1 MDEQKELL
9 QGLWRKAFLQA
20 EPLLI
25 PCKSESNAIRLRF
38 ALYNAVREVRKG
50 KVKADKTLIEATN
63 NCTIGFS
70 PNDRTTL
77 LVQRKV
83 MTELMQVVVDLVGDA
98 PELRK
103 SEEDMEIEASSA
115 LLLEKLKQSA
125 DFSPEQSPANLGL
138 PRKTHYY
145 TR

>member
-9 QGLWRKAFLQA
+9 QGLWRKAFLQE

-50 KVKADKTLIEATN
+50 KGKADKTLVEAAN

-70 PNDRTTL
+70 PGDRTTL
-77 LVQRKV
+77 LAQRKV

>member
-9 QGLWRKAFLQA
+9 RGLWRKAFLQE

-50 KVKADKTLIEATN
+50 KVKADKTLVEAAN

-70 PNDRTTL
+70 PDDRTTL

>member
-9 QGLWRKAFLQA
+9 QGLWRKAFLQ
-20 EPLLI
+20 EGPLLI

-50 KVKADKTLIEATN
+50 KGKADKTLIEATN

-70 PNDRTTL
+70 PDDRTTL

>member
-50 KVKADKTLIEATN
+50 KGKADKTLIEATN

-70 PNDRTTL
+70 PDDRATL

-115 LLLEKLKQSA
+115 LLLEKLKQSTE
-125 DFSPEQSPANLGL
+125 FSPEQSPANLGL

>member
-50 KVKADKTLIEATN
+50 KGKADKTLIEATN

-70 PNDRTTL
+70 PGDRATL

-98 PELRK
+98 SELRK

-125 DFSPEQSPANLGL
+125 DFSSEQSPANLGL

>member
-50 KVKADKTLIEATN
+50 KAKADKTLLDATS

-70 PNDRTTL
+70 PNDRATL

>member
-9 QGLWRKAFLQA
+9 QGLWRKAFLQT

-50 KVKADKTLIEATN
+50 KGKADKTLIDATN

-70 PNDRTTL
+70 PDDRATL

-125 DFSPEQSPANLGL
+125 EFSREQSPANLGL
-138 PRKTHYY
+138 PRKTPYY

>member
-50 KVKADKTLIEATN
+50 KGKADKTLIEATN

-70 PNDRTTL
+70 PDDRTTL

-115 LLLEKLKQSA
+115 LLLEKLKQTA
-125 DFSPEQSPANLGL
+125 GAEQSPANLGL
-138 PRKTHYY
+138 PRKTPYY

>member
-9 QGLWRKAFLQA
+9 QGLWRKAFLQ
-20 EPLLI
+20 EGPLLI

-50 KVKADKTLIEATN
+50 KGKADKTLIEATN

-70 PNDRTTL
+70 PDDHTTL

>member
-9 QGLWRKAFLQA
+9 QGLWRKAFLQE

-50 KVKADKTLIEATN
+50 KGKADKTLIEATN

-70 PNDRTTL
+70 PDDRATL

-83 MTELMQVVVDLVGDA
+83 MTELMQVVVGLVGDA

-115 LLLEKLKQSA
+115 LLLEKLRQSA

>member
-9 QGLWRKAFLQA
+9 QGLWRKAFLQT

-50 KVKADKTLIEATN
+50 KGKADKTLIEATN

-70 PNDRTTL
+70 PDDRATL

-125 DFSPEQSPANLGL
+125 DFSSEQSPANLGL